1 MALDRRPLGVGPGHP
16 RLSHQ
21 MVPARLH
28 LVLAGGIAVLRYFA
42 VVIALH
48 YFAVVIALHYFA
60 VVIALYYFAVVIAV
74 IVLPPMLDHWRR
86 FQ

>member
-1 MALDRRPLGVGPGHP
+1 MMALDRRPLGVGPGHS

-21 MVPARLH
+21 TVPARLH

-48 YFAVVIALHYFA
+48 YFAVVIA
-60 VVIALYYFAVVIAV
+60 AV
-74 IVLPPMLDHWRR
+74 IVQPPMLDHWHR

>member
-1 MALDRRPLGVGPGHP
+1 MMALDRRPLGVGPGHP

-21 MVPARLH
+21 TVPARLH

-60 VVIALYYFAVVIAV
+60 VVIAAV
-74 IVLPPMLDHWRR
+74 IVQPPMLDHWHR